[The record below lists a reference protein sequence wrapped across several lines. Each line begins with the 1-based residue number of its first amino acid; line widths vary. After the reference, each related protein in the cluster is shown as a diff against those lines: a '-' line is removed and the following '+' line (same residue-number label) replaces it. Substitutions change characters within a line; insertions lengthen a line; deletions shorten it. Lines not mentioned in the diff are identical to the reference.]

1 MWAGLRALRYIL
13 LAMNPCIMRRF
24 DLGVN
29 STELSHKS
37 YSFFLSLF
45 LFFFL
50 FSLVRIGFYR
60 FSYTMGFILS
70 SYEISQLNVHLKKK
84 KKKSLNTILAFN
96 L

>member
-1 MWAGLRALRYIL
+1 VWAGLRALRYIL
-13 LAMNPCIMRRF
+13 LAMNPCIMRRY

-37 YSFFLSLF
+37 SSFFLSLF
-45 LFFFL
+45 VFFFP

-60 FSYTMGFILS
+60 FSYTMGFMLS

-84 KKKSLNTILAFN
+84 SLNTILVLN